1 MFLKKTK
8 VFSEG
13 FRTIASMKNCPPT
26 PKLTL
31 TETLTLT
38 AGQFSS
44 GSNCPDTFSEGAV
57 YRGSSK

>member
-13 FRTIASMKNCPPT
+13 FGTIASVKNCPPT
-26 PKLTL
+26 PK
-31 TETLTLT
+31 LTLT